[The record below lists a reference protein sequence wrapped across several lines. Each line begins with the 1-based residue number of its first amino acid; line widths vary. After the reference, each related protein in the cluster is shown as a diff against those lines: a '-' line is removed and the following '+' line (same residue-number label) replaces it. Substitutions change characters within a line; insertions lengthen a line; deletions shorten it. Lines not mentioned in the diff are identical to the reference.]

1 MNIAQLLGPLVGG
14 ALHQAG
20 GFYLPFVTMGSL
32 QFSVGFLAL
41 FLLTEP
47 NMSKFSL
54 ISFFNLVMESV
65 NRQTESRFFGLFYL
79 LTVRHHGIS
88 SI

>member
-32 QFSVGFLAL
+32 QFTVGFLAL

-54 ISFFNLVMESV
+54 MSSFIIDTVHTRNVSLIMYYTFEYISNYICTP
-65 NRQTESRFFGLFYL
+65 QK
-79 LTVRHHGIS
+79 
-88 SI
+88 